1 LSSTAIQVGHTLS
14 EVFLWVWHLVKKEYL
29 LSLWLSLENCSMKS
43 LCSLILHVAA
53 CCFSLSKFSSVR
65 LRIQ

>member
-1 LSSTAIQVGHTLS
+1 MQVGHTLS
-14 EVFLWVWHLVKKEYL
+14 EIFLWVGHLVKKEYL
-29 LSLWLSLENCSMKS
+29 LSLWLSLENCSMNS
-43 LCSLILHVAA
+43 LCSLILHVDS